1 VASES
6 YSSFLAVTAIALA
19 APLLVTLIPR
29 LRFPSVVLE
38 IVLGI
43 IVGPSVLG
51 WVRVDAPVRVLSL
64 IGLSFLLFLA
74 GLELNLS
81 ALRGRVSRILGA
93 YGVTWVLAIGCAALV
108 VHIDTGNETLFSA
121 IVLTSSSLGLVVPVL
136 RDAGQTFTSYGQLV
150 LAAASVGEFG
160 AILALA
166 VFYSEN
172 GATFSTQ
179 LFLLGAFALLVV
191 VLALGMTR
199 IERSPRFAHQLA
211 EQGETSAQLG
221 VRVAML
227 VLAVFVA
234 LSHNLGFEAVL
245 GAFVAG
251 ALLRITDPEERLT
264 NDRLRSKLDA
274 IGYGFL
280 IPAFFVTAGLQF
292 NAKALINHPH
302 AFLVVFMLVVFFFVV
317 RAGPA
322 LLYRRLFDTRRAAA
336 AGLLQATSLSIPV
349 VAVQLGLQLHNIDA
363 DTAAAIVTAGLITVL
378 VFPPI
383 ALTLL
388 ARAQADDRKSAT

>member
-1 VASES
+1 MASES

-51 WVRVDAPVRVLSL
+51 WVRVDAPVSVLSL

-108 VHIDTGNETLFSA
+108 VLIDTGNEALFSA

-136 RDAGQTFTSYGQLV
+136 RDAGETFTSYGQFV

-191 VLALGMTR
+191 ALAVGMTR

-211 EQGETSAQLG
+211 EQGESSAQLG

-264 NDRLRSKLDA
+264 NDRLRSKLDG

-292 NAKALINHPH
+292 NAQALIDHPH

-322 LLYRRLFDTRRAAA
+322 LLYRRLFDPRRAAA

-349 VAVQLGLQLHNIDA
+349 VAVQLGLRLHNIDA

-378 VFPPI
+378 IFPPI

-388 ARAQADDRKSAT
+388 ARAQADDRKSPT